1 MPDVFECGLIGM
13 GPAGIGLAMSLRGT
27 STIKNMICFE
37 RGSFNIDVNC
47 SALSEKECCCSNSC
61 GVISGVGGASTL
73 SSGKISNF
81 PAGSGLA
88 EFFDSE
94 KQLRELLDEVIQFL
108 SDEIQLKR
116 IEIDTATKM
125 NAKAFYKQRN
135 IDYKYYDV
143 YEFDGKSYRSFIQK
157 TVQELMDE
165 GLQLFDNAEVLDVH
179 RDPHTS
185 YFCINVRTPDGEKQF
200 FVQKLVVAIG
210 ALDIRDKLIEKTV
223 GLVSNCFEIGVRI
236 EAPNSAFGNILSTHG
251 DLKLKHGAGRTYCV
265 TADGKIIA
273 YQTDGMRFLEGC
285 MESSVSTGYTNLAV
299 LIKCNDE
306 SSVCEFINRYR
317 KDFNGRPIKQ
327 KLVDYANGQISDEE
341 IDTTL
346 ASAVRGDI
354 NSLF

>member
-1 MPDVFECGLIGM
+1 M
-13 GPAGIGLAMSLRGT
+13 
-27 STIKNMICFE
+27 
-37 RGSFNIDVNC
+37 
-47 SALSEKECCCSNSC
+47 
-61 GVISGVGGASTL
+61 
-73 SSGKISNF
+73 
-81 PAGSGLA
+81 
-88 EFFDSE
+88 
-94 KQLRELLDEVIQFL
+94 LDEVIQFL

-185 YFCINVRTPDGEKQF
+185 YFCISVRTPDGEKQF

-273 YQTDGMRFLEGC
+273 YQTDGVRFLEGC

-354 NSLF
+354 NSLFSTDINNAIKEFINDVLVEAMGISEDSITLVAPELKILRNLQMDKNFEIDSNLFVIGAVTGKFRGILQSFCSGTRCGQLLDRG

>member
-185 YFCINVRTPDGEKQF
+185 YFCI
-200 FVQKLVVAIG
+200 
-210 ALDIRDKLIEKTV
+210 LDINKTERQLRVLFKDMADPVVIGNTASKKLLIGVFIKNEPYGLRHAKFSLGSKQNKLIDIVTEYFASYFENRVHSRKCITW
-223 GLVSNCFEIGVRI
+223 SN
-236 EAPNSAFGNILSTHG
+236 
-251 DLKLKHGAGRTYCV
+251 
-265 TADGKIIA
+265 
-273 YQTDGMRFLEGC
+273 Q
-285 MESSVSTGYTNLAV
+285 
-299 LIKCNDE
+299 
-306 SSVCEFINRYR
+306 
-317 KDFNGRPIKQ
+317 
-327 KLVDYANGQISDEE
+327 
-341 IDTTL
+341 
-346 ASAVRGDI
+346 
-354 NSLF
+354 